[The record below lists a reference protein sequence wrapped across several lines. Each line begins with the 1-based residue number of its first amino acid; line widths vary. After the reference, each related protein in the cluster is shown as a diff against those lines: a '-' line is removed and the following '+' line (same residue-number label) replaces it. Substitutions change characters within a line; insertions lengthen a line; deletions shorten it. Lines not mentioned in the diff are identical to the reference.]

1 MEWVVNIYGPLSS
14 VPGGEI
20 MIENNP
26 PPILNTAESYFLNH
40 FMTVLSERTAHGSLP
55 VTKVI
60 QYALYTGY
68 KDTDSLVRIINSVYS
83 NYTTITNKRDD
94 KERIKAN
101 GK

>member
-1 MEWVVNIYGPLSS
+1 MEWVVNIYGPLAN

-20 MIENNP
+20 MLQNNP
-26 PPILNTAESYFLNH
+26 PPILNTAESFFLNH

-60 QYALYTGY
+60 EYAVYTGY
-68 KDTDSLVRIINSVYS
+68 EDTDFLVRVVNGIYS
-83 NYTTITNKRDD
+83 NYAAITNKRDE